1 MVVGIPFDS
10 TPEIHIPVSWI
21 QWAPPIA
28 ILVSKKGGN
37 THFFWEGFYAAEI
50 WKCFTRLLVCSAV
63 SCTMTFFIFPYF
75 YELKKI

>member
-1 MVVGIPFDS
+1 MVVGIPFHS

-37 THFFWEGFYAAEI
+37 THFFERGFMQLESGNV
-50 WKCFTRLLVCSAV
+50 LLDC
-63 SCTMTFFIFPYF
+63 
-75 YELKKI
+75 